1 MQVLKDLCIGIIG
14 LGMENINGKYFNE
27 VLESG
32 SPDFPF
38 CLGWAN
44 HSWSRRTWNSS
55 SQNHKDVDL
64 MIQEYPGDADII
76 SHFNNVLSAFKDKR
90 YIRVD
95 DKPIL

>member
-1 MQVLKDLCIGIIG
+1 MA
-14 LGMENINGKYFNE
+14 NIFNE

-76 SHFNNVLSAFKDKR
+76 SHFNNVLSAFKTSV
-90 YIRVD
+90 IFVLM
-95 DKPIL
+95 INLFL